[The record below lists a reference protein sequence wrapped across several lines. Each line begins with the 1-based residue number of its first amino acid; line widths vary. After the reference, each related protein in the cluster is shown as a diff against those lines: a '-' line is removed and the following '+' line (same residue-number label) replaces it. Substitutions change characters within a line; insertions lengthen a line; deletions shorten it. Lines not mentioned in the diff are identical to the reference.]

1 MESEST
7 VETTEGKSNDSSK
20 DQKENAA
27 ENAEDEAF
35 MAKERERLNKELQ
48 QRKNKTI
55 KVLTGCIFIESVLIA
70 IYINSSSGV
79 SFENLLDMYHDTL
92 DCSLSIVLR
101 LISLYIFTMTA
112 IKFGTSKYYEK
123 NKDLDKDE
131 SQSIELQAK
140 LMQFFLSI
148 WYRMIKYVSKTK
160 IHDSSTISKDNK
172 TLLTYDPKQM
182 LNKYKSADPNDVA
195 DFWKN
200 TIWLILFGFI
210 SMFEGYIGI
219 KTVFFVTSNYWIHF
233 LFGFSI
239 LLTHFE
245 MYWVKKYI
253 DDSTEPD
260 NKLFDAHI
268 HGHALFPRNVN
279 GNWCDLCWTKLE
291 KTCYRCDKCDFDI
304 CLKCWKKERKAKL
317 LATREDVTGY
327 EYCKR
332 LLDLYG
338 THWIAL
344 VVIFTIVWMTS
355 FISIRLPAS
364 RGELFD
370 YIFEVNLDNF
380 YYGLKIYIILN
391 VIQAILNAINNI
403 LDTRIQEKVY
413 NEVQK
418 ALYERI
424 LKQDMSYFDNSTSS
438 VLVERLEA
446 GLDDVLSP
454 FLSLSSSVI
463 SNSIALIGSFY
474 FCWIYSYRLLILAFS
489 TLGPMTYLT
498 ILFRKWHNVSRRA
511 VWHIDGDIWRY
522 ASESF
527 KNIRTVRSYSKEK
540 SMKNFYDDMRNE
552 LHNRKLKGS
561 LMSALN
567 NTVRSWFNL
576 ASNTLIIWA
585 GGILVFQYLQQK
597 QSNND
602 NDILQDLL
610 TLGELITFERY
621 WNKLKNAIFALQR
634 QYSRFETAKFMAKHI
649 FRLLDSD
656 PKIEYIQLDKDKEKR
671 IEIDDINGD
680 IVFDNV
686 HFHYYTEPNKKVLKG
701 INLRIPKGKTTAF
714 VGRSGGGKTTLINLI
729 QRFYDPTKGKITID
743 NTNIRD
749 IDVYSLREKMGV
761 VSQGTQLFAKSIM
774 HNIAFSV
781 DEFTQ
786 EKLERC
792 SKLANAHDFI
802 QKFDDKYECK
812 IGEDG
817 TKLSG
822 GQQQR
827 VSIAR
832 MLMKKPS
839 LMILDEATSSL
850 DAESEA
856 LVQAALDI
864 AIKDQ
869 ESTVLLIAHRLST
882 VIDADQ
888 IVVIDDGTVIE
899 CGTHLELIEK
909 NGLYAKLV
917 NRQLNLQKRMEEK
930 ANNIE
935 KKKKKNGNED
945 DQDGDNIDALIEQI
959 RKDNEI
965 NLGSKT

>member
-1 MESEST
+1 
-7 VETTEGKSNDSSK
+7 
-20 DQKENAA
+20 
-27 ENAEDEAF
+27 
-35 MAKERERLNKELQ
+35 
-48 QRKNKTI
+48 
-55 KVLTGCIFIESVLIA
+55 
-70 IYINSSSGV
+70 
-79 SFENLLDMYHDTL
+79 
-92 DCSLSIVLR
+92 
-101 LISLYIFTMTA
+101 
-112 IKFGTSKYYEK
+112 
-123 NKDLDKDE
+123 
-131 SQSIELQAK
+131 
-140 LMQFFLSI
+140 
-148 WYRMIKYVSKTK
+148 
-160 IHDSSTISKDNK
+160 
-172 TLLTYDPKQM
+172 
-182 LNKYKSADPNDVA
+182 
-195 DFWKN
+195 
-200 TIWLILFGFI
+200 
-210 SMFEGYIGI
+210 
-219 KTVFFVTSNYWIHF
+219 
-233 LFGFSI
+233 
-239 LLTHFE
+239 
-245 MYWVKKYI
+245 
-253 DDSTEPD
+253 
-260 NKLFDAHI
+260 
-268 HGHALFPRNVN
+268 
-279 GNWCDLCWTKLE
+279 
-291 KTCYRCDKCDFDI
+291 
-304 CLKCWKKERKAKL
+304 
-317 LATREDVTGY
+317 
-327 EYCKR
+327 
-332 LLDLYG
+332 
-338 THWIAL
+338 
-344 VVIFTIVWMTS
+344 
-355 FISIRLPAS
+355 
-364 RGELFD
+364 
-370 YIFEVNLDNF
+370 
-380 YYGLKIYIILN
+380 
-391 VIQAILNAINNI
+391 
-403 LDTRIQEKVY
+403 
-413 NEVQK
+413 
-418 ALYERI
+418 
-424 LKQDMSYFDNSTSS
+424 
-438 VLVERLEA
+438 
-446 GLDDVLSP
+446 
-454 FLSLSSSVI
+454 
-463 SNSIALIGSFY
+463 
-474 FCWIYSYRLLILAFS
+474 
-489 TLGPMTYLT
+489 
-498 ILFRKWHNVSRRA
+498 
-511 VWHIDGDIWRY
+511 
-522 ASESF
+522 
-527 KNIRTVRSYSKEK
+527 
-540 SMKNFYDDMRNE
+540 
-552 LHNRKLKGS
+552 
-561 LMSALN
+561 
-567 NTVRSWFNL
+567 
-576 ASNTLIIWA
+576 
-585 GGILVFQYLQQK
+585 
-597 QSNND
+597 
-602 NDILQDLL
+602 
-610 TLGELITFERY
+610 
-621 WNKLKNAIFALQR
+621 
-634 QYSRFETAKFMAKHI
+634 MAKHI

-917 NRQLNLQKRMEEK
+917 DRQLNLQKRMEEK